1 MKKALKIKISID
13 VLMTLLLLF
22 LMGYQFW
29 GELAHEWAGA
39 AMFVLFIVH
48 HILNRN
54 WYKNI
59 FKGRYSPMRIIQLF
73 VNTVLLVVMAGMM
86 VSGVIL
92 SRHVFVFLPV
102 QGGTSFARILHMAC
116 AYWGFVAMAL
126 HLGLHW
132 NMVMGTARKAVKR
145 QSVSRTGKIAVFVIA
160 TVIAAYGFSVFIRR
174 NLADYMFLRTQFVF
188 LDFGESKLYFYAE
201 YLAMMGLFIYLA
213 HYVMKLF
220 QKVVRKRTPEPE
232 HKNDGYSK

>member
-1 MKKALKIKISID
+1 MTKTLKIKITID
-13 VLMTLLLLF
+13 ILMTLLLLF

-39 AMFVLFIVH
+39 VMFLLFIVH

-59 FKGRYSPMRIIQLF
+59 FKGRYSPMRIIQLL
-73 VNTVLLVVMAGMM
+73 VNTVLLAVMAGMM

-92 SRHVFVFLPV
+92 SRHVFAFLPI

-116 AYWGFVAMAL
+116 AYWGLVLMAL

-132 NMVMGTARKAVKR
+132 NMVMSTARKAAKR
-145 QSVSRTGKIAVFVIA
+145 QSVSRIGKIAVFVFA
-160 TVIAAYGFSVFIRR
+160 TVIAAYGLSVFIRR

-220 QKVVRKRTPEPE
+220 HKVVRKRTPESE
-232 HKNDGYSK
+232 HKK